1 MRKIKNLVGF
11 TKVKSEDGFTLVEIL
26 VVILVIGILAAIAIP
41 VFLNQR
47 KAANSAAVEADV
59 KNAAIAGETWMV
71 SHPNEV
77 APGQVVVTGPA
88 VGNYGGVEFTV
99 SQGVTIQLVN
109 YGRTSPGAPIGAI
122 VAYGYHD
129 NSKYKQGCALRY
141 SSIEGG
147 FEAFGPSNPACT

>member
-1 MRKIKNLVGF
+1 MRKIKGLMGF
-11 TKVKSEDGFTLVEIL
+11 TRVKSEDGFTLVEIL

-71 SHPNEV
+71 AHPNEV
-77 APGQVVVTGPA
+77 APSQVVVTGPA
-88 VGNYGGVEFTV
+88 VGKYGGVEFTV

-109 YGRTSPGAPIGAI
+109 YGRTSPGAPIGAV
-122 VAYGYHD
+122 VAYGYHE
-129 NSKYKQGCALRY
+129 NSKYKPGCALRY

-147 FEAFGPSNPACT
+147 FDTFGTNSAGC

>member
-1 MRKIKNLVGF
+1 MKNSIESIKC
-11 TKVKSEDGFTLVEIL
+11 KSEDGFTLVELL
-26 VVILVIGILAAIAIP
+26 VVILVIGILAAVAVP

-47 KAANSAAVEADV
+47 KAANAAAVEADV

-71 SHPNEV
+71 SHPNDV
-77 APGQVVVTGPA
+77 APSQVVVTGPA
-88 VGNYGGVEFTV
+88 VGSYGGVEFTV
-99 SQGVTIQLVN
+99 SNGVTIQLVN
-109 YGRTSPGAPIGAI
+109 YGRTSPGAPIGAV

-147 FEAFGPSNPACT
+147 FDKTGTNSSGC

>member
-1 MRKIKNLVGF
+1 MGLTKNF
-11 TKVKSEDGFTLVEIL
+11 SEAREDGFTLVELL

-47 KAANSAAVEADV
+47 QIANDAAVEADV

-71 SHPNEV
+71 SHPNDV
-77 APGQVVVTGPA
+77 TPAQVVFTGPT

-99 SQGVTIQLVN
+99 SKGVTIQVVN
-109 YGRTSPGAPIGAI
+109 YGRTSPGAPIGA
-122 VAYGYHD
+122 VVVYGYHD
-129 NSKYKQGCALRY
+129 NGKKYRAACALRY

-147 FEAFGPSNPACT
+147 FTPAAYTC